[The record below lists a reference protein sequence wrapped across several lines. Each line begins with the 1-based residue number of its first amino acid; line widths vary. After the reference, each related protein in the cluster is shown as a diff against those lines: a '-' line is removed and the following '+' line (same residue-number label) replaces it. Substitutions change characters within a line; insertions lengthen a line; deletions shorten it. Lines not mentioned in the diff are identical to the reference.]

1 MRELRIRNDNSIG
14 TLILFSLIMFVDPY
28 IVVFKA
34 PQAVWTASH
43 ETEVCTNLVRFF
55 VNQKEKQKILFPFN
69 FE

>member
-14 TLILFSLIMFVDPY
+14 FVDPY
-28 IVVFKA
+28 IVFKA
-34 PQAVWTASH
+34 SQAVWTAYH
-43 ETEVCTNLVRFF
+43 EKEVCTNLMRFF

>member
-1 MRELRIRNDNSIG
+1 MRDLKIINDNSIG
-14 TLILFSLIMFVDPY
+14 FVDPY
-28 IVVFKA
+28 IVFKA

-43 ETEVCTNLVRFF
+43 EIEVYTNLMRFF